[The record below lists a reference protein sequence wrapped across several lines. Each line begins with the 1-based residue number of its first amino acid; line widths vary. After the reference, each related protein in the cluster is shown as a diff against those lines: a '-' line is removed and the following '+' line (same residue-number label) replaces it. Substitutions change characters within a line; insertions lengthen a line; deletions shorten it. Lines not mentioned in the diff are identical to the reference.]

1 MIKKKHL
8 YAEKV
13 KKDSKVKHLENDK
26 TWLIQIIL
34 MSFFMTLSLSFFS
47 ETVIPNVSILFSSLI
62 LIFFIV
68 LGIVFDMIG
77 VSATVADKKI
87 FNSMAAKKVKGSK
100 TALLLIKNNSKVSSF
115 CNDVIGDICGI
126 LSGGA
131 GITIAL
137 SISESYGINVFI
149 VNLVLTSLIASF
161 TIGGKAIG
169 KERAI
174 NKSNEILFRF
184 AKFLDIITFNKLK

>member
-1 MIKKKHL
+1 MLKKRHL

-26 TWLIQIIL
+26 SWLIQIIL

-87 FNSMAAKKVKGSK
+87 FNSMASKKVKGSK
-100 TALLLIKNNSKVSSF
+100 TALFLIKNNSKVSSF

>member
-1 MIKKKHL
+1 MLKKRHL

-26 TWLIQIIL
+26 SWLIQIIL
-34 MSFFMTLSLSFFS
+34 MSFFMTLPLSFFS

-87 FNSMAAKKVKGSK
+87 FNSMASKKVKGSK
-100 TALLLIKNNSKVSSF
+100 TALFLIKNNSKVSSF